1 MEHNTGDKVS
11 LYHAN
16 NVGEHIYRDYQD
28 AQGQRRTYYLAST
41 LKAYNRYRIMYMFL
55 QRSPYQKPLL
65 AIFQLIDSKVT
76 LEVHHLFF
84 YVNTYP

>member
-1 MEHNTGDKVS
+1 MGLQSVDEFDVVEGIN
-11 LYHAN
+11 
-16 NVGEHIYRDYQD
+16 YQ
-28 AQGQRRTYYLAST
+28 RNYYLAST
-41 LKAYNRYRIMYMFL
+41 LRAYNRYRIMYMFL

-84 YVNTYP
+84 HVNTYP